1 MRRDRRGNPSGKSI
15 TGKAAFVPVKIDE
28 HYFDNMD
35 VVHRDVAGIDIGSAE
50 HYVAIPEDRDEMPVR
65 KFGCYTPDLEAMADW
80 LAARK
85 VRYVVMESTGVYW
98 IPAYQILSSRGFDVK
113 LVDAR
118 HAKNV
123 PGRKTDVWDCR
134 WLRKLHTFG
143 LLNGCFMPPPEI
155 GPLRS
160 YWRWRAGL
168 VEACSQQ
175 IHLMQKALEQM
186 NVQLHKVLS
195 DITGVTGMTMLRAI
209 ARGEH
214 DPLTLARMK
223 HPKVKRSDDEIAKAL
238 TGNYRPEH
246 LFTLKQA
253 LETYDFYQRQIREC
267 DLQIQQYMAKLSG
280 KKTQGSDSDMPGAD
294 ATGANSTTGYR
305 RKNQPHFDLRA
316 ELTRIAGVDLTRI
329 TGIEAMTAQTI
340 ISEIGTDVSAFPTHK
355 HFTSWLCLCP
365 NHRITG
371 GRVRSRKTRRSQN
384 RVAHALRLAAQ
395 SLHRSNSAIGA
406 FFRRIKARHG
416 TPKAITATAHKLAR
430 LIYAML
436 KHGQE
441 FVEQGQETYEQQ
453 FRQRTVKALRKQA
466 ESMGFSLVETATG
479 AVVS

>member
-1 MRRDRRGNPSGKSI
+1 MRRDRRGNARGKST
-15 TGKAAFVPVKIDE
+15 TGKAAFVPVKVDE
-28 HYFDNMD
+28 HYFDHMD
-35 VVHRDVAGIDIGSAE
+35 VVHRDVAGIDIGSQE

-80 LAARK
+80 LAARN

-98 IPAYQILSSRGFDVK
+98 IPTYQILSSRGFDVK

-134 WLRKLHTFG
+134 WLRKLHAFG

-209 ARGEH
+209 VRGEH

-223 HPKVKRSDDEIAKAL
+223 HPQVKKSDEEIAKAL
-238 TGNYRPEH
+238 TGDYRPEH
-246 LFTLKQA
+246 LFTLRQA
-253 LETYDFYQRQIREC
+253 LETYDFYQHQVREC
-267 DLQIQQYMAKLSG
+267 DQQIQKYMEGLNSKKDTDSSSG
-280 KKTQGSDSDMPGAD
+280 SANPSEANGTT
-294 ATGANSTTGYR
+294 ATR

-316 ELTRIAGVDLTRI
+316 ELTRITGVDLTRI
-329 TGIEAMTAQTI
+329 DGIEAMTAQTV

-384 RVAHALRLAAQ
+384 RVAHALRIAAQ
-395 SLHRSNSAIGA
+395 SLHRSKSALGA

-416 TPKAITATAHKLAR
+416 APKAITATAHKLAR

-436 KHGQE
+436 KHGQAY
-441 FVEQGQETYEQQ
+441 VDQGQQAYEQQ
-453 FRQRTVKALRKQA
+453 YQERAVKALRKHA
-466 ESMGFSLVETATG
+466 ESMGYTLVETATG
-479 AVVS
+479 ALVS

>member
-1 MRRDRRGNPSGKSI
+1 MRRNRRGSARGKSK
-15 TGKAAFVPVKIDE
+15 TGKAAFVPVKVDD
-28 HYFDNMD
+28 HYFDQMD
-35 VVHRDVAGIDIGSAE
+35 VVHRDVAGIDIGSEE
-50 HYVAIPEDRDEMPVR
+50 HYVAIPEDRDERPVR
-65 KFGCYTPDLEAMADW
+65 KFSCYTPDLEAMADW
-80 LAARK
+80 LSERSI
-85 VRYVVMESTGVYW
+85 RYVVMESTGVYW
-98 IPAYQILSSRGFDVK
+98 IPAYQVLSSRGFDVK

-143 LLNGCFMPPPEI
+143 LLNGCFMPAPEI

-195 DITGVTGMTMLRAI
+195 DITGVTGMTILRAI
-209 ARGEH
+209 ARGER
-214 DPLTLARMK
+214 DPVTLARMK
-223 HPKVKRSDDEIAKAL
+223 HPQVKKSDEEIAKAL
-238 TGNYRPEH
+238 TGDYRPEH

-267 DLQIQQYMAKLSG
+267 DQQIQQYMAKLSS
-280 KKTQGSDSDMPGAD
+280 KRDTDNSSGSASLSE
-294 ATGANSTTGYR
+294 NSTTGTR
-305 RKNQPHFDLRA
+305 RKNQPHFDLRT
-316 ELTRIAGVDLTRI
+316 ELVRITGVDLTRI
-329 TGIEAMTAQTI
+329 DGIEAMTAQTV
-340 ISEIGTDVSAFPTHK
+340 ISEIGTDVSAFPTAK
-355 HFTSWLCLCP
+355 HFASWLCLCP

-395 SLHRSNSAIGA
+395 SLHRSKSALGA

-436 KHGQE
+436 KNGQTY
-441 FVEQGQETYEQQ
+441 VDQGQQAYEQQ
-453 FRQRTVKALRKQA
+453 YQQRVVKALQKQA
-466 ESMGFSLVETATG
+466 ASMGLTLVETATG

>member
-1 MRRDRRGNPSGKSI
+1 MRRNRKGYRHGKSK
-15 TGKAAFVPVKIDE
+15 TGKAAIPIKIDE

-35 VVHRDVAGIDIGSAE
+35 VVHRDVAGIDIGSEE
-50 HYVAIPEDRDEMPVR
+50 HYVAIPEDRDPMPVR
-65 KFGCYTPDLEAMADW
+65 KFSCFTPDLNAMADW
-80 LAARK
+80 LAEHQ

-98 IPAYQILSSRGFDVK
+98 IPTYQILSSRGFDVK

-143 LLNGCFMPPPEI
+143 LLSGCFMPPPEI

-160 YWRWRAGL
+160 YWRWRSGL
-168 VEACSQQ
+168 VEACAQQ
-175 IHLMQKALEQM
+175 IQLMQKALEQM

-195 DITGVTGMTMLRAI
+195 DVSGATGMRMLRAI
-209 ARGEH
+209 AKGEH
-214 DPLTLARMK
+214 DPVTLARMK
-223 HPKVKRSDDEIAKAL
+223 HPQVKKSDEEIAKAL
-238 TGNYRPEH
+238 TGDYRPEH

-253 LETYDFYQRQIREC
+253 LETYDFYQRQILEC
-267 DLQIQQYMAKLSG
+267 DQQVQQYMARLDRKD
-280 KKTQGSDSDMPGAD
+280 KDDDSEGTDSE
-294 ATGANSTTGYR
+294 STPKQNRTSGYR
-305 RKNQPHFDLRA
+305 RKNQPNFDA
-316 ELTRIAGVDLTRI
+316 QGELKRITGVDLTRI
-329 TGIEAMTAQTI
+329 TGINETTAQTV

-355 HFTSWLCLCP
+355 HFTSWMCLCP

-395 SLHRSNSAIGA
+395 SLHNSKSALGA
-406 FFRRIKARHG
+406 FFRRIKSRHG

-441 FVEQGQETYEQQ
+441 FVEQGQDAYEQQ
-453 FRQRTVKALRKQA
+453 YKERTVKALQKQA
-466 ESMGFSLVETATG
+466 ATMGYSLIESATG
-479 AVVS
+479 ALVS